1 MLWDGK
7 DIFKTAVTIKPI
19 SSSSAFLPQQT
30 SPIVERHKHLGEQE
44 RNTSQWVQRYR
55 QKRAAWQEE
64 RAHERH
70 LLSVSKSAGA
80 VPLMNRT
87 LQRKTNFKV
96 LPPITQE
103 VIMPSQPWSDCWE
116 RNKTCEV
123 TGLPTHPGV
132 RQQCMYCPDRCPLR
146 CFPGFTHEEAIQKP
160 VDVP

>member
-1 MLWDGK
+1 MMQPHTLYHFAGRLYGNVIHSFRDVSPISAETRYRIGRRAGGQRREGELLQHMLWDGK

-44 RNTSQWVQRYR
+44 RNKSQWVQRYR

-80 VPLMNRT
+80 VPLMNPDAT
-87 LQRKTNFKV
+87 
-96 LPPITQE
+96 TQDE
-103 VIMPSQPWSDCWE
+103 
-116 RNKTCEV
+116 
-123 TGLPTHPGV
+123 L
-132 RQQCMYCPDRCPLR
+132 
-146 CFPGFTHEEAIQKP
+146 
-160 VDVP
+160 